1 MDYEMMKS
9 AEKLVEHLQEYVR
22 SGVGTSRTTVL
33 INPLLDELQ
42 RLREYLYNRLQGRRV

>member
-1 MDYEMMKS
+1 MDNDMVKS

-22 SGVGTSRTTVL
+22 SGLGTPRTTML

-42 RLREYLYNRLQGRRV
+42 RLREYLYNYPVKAG